1 MARLAQKV
9 VAGDRRAEYYRFGM
23 GRVRAA
29 AHAFKSQRLIVL
41 VEVVAGPPSEEKHV
55 DVHLVH
61 RVVLVV
67 EQADQTDV
75 ARLHVQ
81 VASVGHAEVEAAEPE
96 EHAVRTVEPLRVG
109 HVVQS
114 RVGGVQRD
122 RLELYDADGR
132 VVADGRVHHDSCQAD
147 LG

>member
-9 VAGDRRAEYYRFGM
+9 VAGDRRAEGDRFGM
-23 GRVRAA
+23 CRAA
-29 AHAFKSQRLIVL
+29 AHAFKSRRVIVL
-41 VEVVAGPPSEEKHV
+41 VEVVASPPSEEKHV

-132 VVADGRVHHDSCQAD
+132 VVADGRVHDHSCQAD